1 MDDMHAT
8 DCILNLNLKGD
19 KWVKRRR
26 INNRI
31 LKNIPPLNIIIII
44 IIITS
49 SSKTNPDKKL
59 TGSQEDIQIF
69 DAYAYQAILTP

>member
-1 MDDMHAT
+1 MDDMQAS

-26 INNRI
+26 INSWI
-31 LKNIPPLNIIIII
+31 LKNIPPFIIIII
-44 IIITS
+44 IIS

-59 TGSQEDIQIF
+59 TSSQEDIQIF
-69 DAYAYQAILTP
+69 DANAYQAILTP

>member
-1 MDDMHAT
+1 MDDMQAS

-26 INNRI
+26 INSWI
-31 LKNIPPLNIIIII
+31 LKNIPPFIIIII
-44 IIITS
+44 IIS